1 MHDLDRTLRT
11 YEPEFGETDY
21 ESTDEIY
28 EEIWGDGT
36 QGEAS
41 YSDQE
46 LNDLAA
52 ELLTISD
59 EGELDEFFK
68 KLLRRA
74 GSFAKKLAPVLKPLA
89 KKFLPIA
96 GTAVGT
102 FFGGPVGASLGG
114 KLGSLASNLF
124 EVDMEGLE
132 PQEAE
137 MEVARSIV
145 KLATTAA
152 DQAAAAPP
160 TANPNQVVRA
170 AMTAAAQQH
179 APGLLRGRAGAGG
192 GVRSPR
198 PKSGKWVRQGN
209 RVIVIGL

>member
-11 YEPEFGETDY
+11 YEPEFGASDN
-21 ESTDEIY
+21 ESADEIY
-28 EEIWGDGT
+28 QELWGEAL
-36 QGEAS
+36 QGEGS

-52 ELLTISD
+52 ELLSVSD
-59 EGELDEFFK
+59 EGELDEFFR

-74 GSFAKKLAPVLKPLA
+74 GGFAKKLAPVIKPLA
-89 KKFLPIA
+89 KKLLPIA
-96 GTAVGT
+96 GRAVGT
-102 FFGGPVGASLGG
+102 YFGGPVGGALGS
-114 KLGSLASNLF
+114 KLGTLATNLF

-137 MEVARSIV
+137 MEVARGIV

-152 DQAAAAPP
+152 EQAAAAP
-160 TANPNQVVRA
+160 ANADPNQVVRA

-179 APGLLRGRAGAGG
+179 APGLLRNRGGRTPSRKTG
-192 GVRSPR
+192 R
-198 PKSGKWVRQGN
+198 WVRQGN
-209 RVIVIGL
+209 RLIVIGL

>member
-21 ESTDEIY
+21 ESADEIY
-28 EEIWGDGT
+28 EEIWGGAM
-36 QGEAS
+36 QGESA

-68 KLLRRA
+68 KLLSRA

-102 FFGGPVGASLGG
+102 FFGGPIGAKLGG

-137 MEVARSIV
+137 MEVARGIV
-145 KLATTAA
+145 KLATAAA

-160 TANPNQVVRA
+160 TADPNQVVRA

-179 APGLLRGRAGAGG
+179 APGLLRGRAAG
-192 GVRSPR
+192 GVRGPIR
-198 PKSGKWVRQGN
+198 RSGKWVRQGN
-209 RVIVIGL
+209 RLIVIGL

>member
-21 ESTDEIY
+21 ESVDEIY
-28 EEIWGDGT
+28 EEVWGGM

-41 YSDQE
+41 YSDHE

-68 KLLRRA
+68 KLLSRA
-74 GSFAKKLAPVLKPLA
+74 GSFAKKLAPMIKPLA

-96 GTAVGT
+96 GRAVGT
-102 FFGGPVGASLGG
+102 FFGGPIGATVGG
-114 KLGSLASNLF
+114 KLGSLATNLF

-137 MEVARSIV
+137 MEVARGIV

-152 DQAAAAPP
+152 NQAAAAPP
-160 TANPNQVVRA
+160 TADPNQVARA
-170 AMTAAAQQH
+170 ALTAAAQQH
-179 APGLLRGRAGAGG
+179 APGLLRGRGGAA
-192 GVRSPR
+192 RCAR
-198 PKSGKWVRQGN
+198 RKAGKWVRQGN
-209 RVIVIGL
+209 RLIVIGL